1 MNSPPLNPVA
11 WGSAVLV
18 TALDL
23 FLLVAML
30 RGA

>member
-1 MNSPPLNPVA
+1 MDSGPAELPA
-11 WGSAVLV
+11 WGSAFLV
-18 TALDL
+18 TALDP

>member
-1 MNSPPLNPVA
+1 VNSPPFNPVA

-23 FLLVAML
+23 FPPVAML